1 MQKIKNNKNIILKVI
16 SIILYASAML
26 IYEFLF
32 CNGEFTKGIFG
43 IVNEMKSFNFS
54 FARLVIYIVLGCVYV
69 KFINKSSE
77 EVLESLKNKYKITA
91 LVILYMV
98 FITLIAYFIYKQIYF
113 YKIILMILT
122 LLMSTI
128 TLIYMTNNLIK
139 NVLIMF
145 MTLGILFCSTT
156 QLNGSLDEKKHFM
169 SAFNISVG
177 NFNYKEN
184 NISEE
189 SIEKIPRVCP
199 LNESMK
205 FFGEKYENKKFENN
219 EVDVDSKPSVYN
231 FMIYLPSA
239 IGIMVGKVLHGS
251 VADIYIMGRI
261 FNLLAYVLLLM
272 SIIKQLPFKKNVFFV
287 IYMMPIII
295 LLAGSYSIDGMCVGI
310 VGLFIAYCLKLYKSP
325 EEIKTN
331 HIFKLA
337 ILFALSLLAKEM
349 SYMFI
354 CLLIFIMP
362 LIKIIKQNKK
372 SMLIATIGVIGIML
386 ILVKSIFFGESHA
399 LVSDPRSGGTD
410 VKQQLQF
417 VINNPISDINIAI
430 NHIKGTLFN
439 FHWLSYIN
447 PSNFF
452 GEASIVFVVHFIFL
466 LYVAISDNSFRFKIK
481 EKIIIVLTFL
491 AVFGTGSLVMY
502 LSFTPVGHDMILGY
516 QTRYIFPI
524 LPLLFMIINNNNQ
537 EKNRNT
543 KENISIVTTLF
554 IIIDLIG
561 SILFI

>member
-1 MQKIKNNKNIILKVI
+1 MEKIRNNKNLVLKVI

-32 CNGEFTKGIFG
+32 CNGEFTKGILG
-43 IVNEMKSFNFS
+43 IENEIKNFNFS
-54 FARLVIYIVLGCVYV
+54 FARLVIYIILGFVYV

-77 EVLESLKNKYKITA
+77 EALETLKNKYKVTA
-91 LVILYMV
+91 IVILYII
-98 FITLIAYFIYKQIYF
+98 FTILISYFIYKQIYF

-128 TLIYMTNNLIK
+128 TLIYMSNNLIK
-139 NVLIMF
+139 NVLIIF
-145 MTLGILFCSTT
+145 MTLGILFCCTT

-177 NFNYKEN
+177 NFNYKEK

-189 SIEKIPRVCP
+189 SIERIPRVCS
-199 LNESMK
+199 LNESMR
-205 FFGEKYENKKFENN
+205 FFGEKYENKKFENDS
-219 EVDVDSKPSVYN
+219 VDVDSKPSVYN
-231 FMIYLPSA
+231 FIIYLPSA
-239 IGIMVGKVLHGS
+239 IGITIGKVLHGS
-251 VADIYIMGRI
+251 VADIYIFGRI
-261 FNLLAYVLLLM
+261 FNLLAYMLLLM

-287 IYMMPIII
+287 TYMMPIII

-325 EEIKTN
+325 EQIKTSQ
-331 HIFKLA
+331 IFKLA

-354 CLLIFIMP
+354 CLLVLIMP
-362 LIKIIKQNKK
+362 LIKIIKENKK
-372 SMLIATIGVIGIML
+372 SMLIAVIGVIGIML

-417 VINNPISDINIAI
+417 VINNPISDIKIAI

-439 FHWLSYIN
+439 FHWLNYIN

-452 GEASIVFVVHFIFL
+452 GEASIAFVAHFIFL
-466 LYVAISDNSFRFKIK
+466 LYIAISDNSFRFKIK
-481 EKIIIVLTFL
+481 EKIIIALTFL

-502 LSFTPVGHDMILGY
+502 LSFTPVGHDMIMGY

-524 LPLLFMIINNNNQ
+524 LPLLFMIINNNNK
-537 EKNRNT
+537 EKDKNT
-543 KENISIVTTLF
+543 KENISIATTLF